1 MARVLGPAA
10 PDMACDLVAMAVCE
24 EYLRRDPASRL
35 DIRVSGGQGALF
47 VAGTVMSSADFDV
60 SSVVRRT
67 LAQLDPSLT
76 PEPFISIEAPTKPF
90 SSAPVS
96 AFGYAT
102 SETTSLFPPVVEL
115 AREAARELVRRL
127 RTDAD
132 WFWLYGDLE
141 VVAEQRGE
149 GPTLFVRAATT
160 EGIAR
165 AEATTLITEALQ
177 GHTKAERLF
186 VDLDAGASAGM
197 SQRVGSSG
205 SSLASTGF
213 GSALPLSGLVVGKE
227 LQSPSVLGTALAR
240 AAARELVRAGAAKAA
255 AVEIIWRD
263 AQTRPASIRARDEQG
278 RDLTSLIDR
287 ERLDLASLPEAW
299 LVPSVLS
306 DLVAAPVDASRL
318 PPWELSLPL

>member
-1 MARVLGPAA
+1 MAS
-10 PDMACDLVAMAVCE
+10 DLVAMAVCE

-47 VAGTVMSSADFDV
+47 VAGTVTSSADFDV

-90 SSAPVS
+90 ASAPVS

-127 RTDAD
+127 RTDAE

-149 GPTLFVRAATT
+149 GPVLFVRAATT

-165 AEATTLITEALQ
+165 AEAINHITEALQ
-177 GHTKAERLF
+177 GHTQAERIL
-186 VDLDAGASAGM
+186 VELDAGVAAGL

-205 SSLASTGF
+205 SAHASTVF
-213 GSALPLSGLVVGKE
+213 GSALPPSGLSVGKE
-227 LQSPSVLGTALAR
+227 LKCASVLGTALAR

-263 AQTRPASIRARDEQG
+263 AESRPASVRARDEQG

-306 DLVAAPVDASRL
+306 DLVAAPFDAARL
-318 PPWELSLPL
+318 PPWEV

>member
-10 PDMACDLVAMAVCE
+10 PDMACDLVAAAVCE

-47 VAGTVMSSADFDV
+47 VAGTVTSSADFDV

-67 LAQLDPSLT
+67 LAQLDPSLA

-90 SSAPVS
+90 ASAPVS

-127 RTDAD
+127 RSDAD

-141 VVAEQRGE
+141 VVAEQRGD
-149 GPTLFVRAATT
+149 GPVVSVRAATT
-160 EGIAR
+160 EGITRQEAAALVTEAIRGHTR
-165 AEATTLITEALQ
+165 AERIL
-177 GHTKAERLF
+177 
-186 VDLDAGASAGM
+186 VDIDAGAAAGL

-205 SSLASTGF
+205 SVLASVVF
-213 GSALPLSGLVVGKE
+213 GSALPPSGFQVGRE
-227 LQSPSVLGTALAR
+227 LKSSPVLGTALAR

-263 AQTRPASIRARDEQG
+263 AESRPASVRARDEQG
-278 RDLTSLIDR
+278 RDLSSLIDR

-306 DLVAAPVDASRL
+306 DMVSAPFDATRL
-318 PPWELSLPL
+318 PPWEI